1 MQSTGKIAIMGGG
14 SWATALAKLA
24 LNNEQKILWY
34 MRRDDRIADFIRD
47 GHNPAYLTDVA
58 FDPSRI
64 EFSSDI
70 NYVANE
76 ADTIVLATPSPYLK
90 SHLEKLTADISNKFI
105 VTAIKGIV
113 PDENLI
119 VTDYFKQAYGV
130 DGSNMAVIGGP
141 CHAEEVALERL
152 SYLTV
157 GCQDIER
164 ARSFAKALSCDKLRT
179 IVSSDVDGIE
189 YCAVLKNVYAI
200 ASGVCQGSRFG
211 DNFQAMLISNALKEM
226 SHFLQA
232 ASPEIV
238 RDMSDSVYLGDLL
251 VTAYSRFSRN
261 HNFGTMIGRGYSV
274 KAAQVEMDMIAEGYY
289 GTKCM
294 HEVNTR
300 YEVPMPIL
308 DCMYEILYKRTSVKK
323 AIARMADTFL

>member
-14 SWATALAKLA
+14 SWATALAKLV

-47 GHNPAYLTDVA
+47 GHNPAYLSDVA

-189 YCAVLKNVYAI
+189 YCVY
-200 ASGVCQGSRFG
+200 G
-211 DNFQAMLISNALKEM
+211 
-226 SHFLQA
+226 
-232 ASPEIV
+232 
-238 RDMSDSVYLGDLL
+238 
-251 VTAYSRFSRN
+251 
-261 HNFGTMIGRGYSV
+261 
-274 KAAQVEMDMIAEGYY
+274 
-289 GTKCM
+289 
-294 HEVNTR
+294 
-300 YEVPMPIL
+300 IL
-308 DCMYEILYKRTSVKK
+308 P
-323 AIARMADTFL
+323 